1 MKLIA
6 ILAFLFS
13 FNSFANLHQAP
24 PSLDL
29 SRSAKGVFVDFQSS
43 KSLITYDISKKIST
57 VETTIIF
64 KQDSVGKPIFDLV
77 TEPKNVVLNSMRT
90 SISTNTVSMNG
101 VSTVRY
107 LDETLGVGTH
117 KMVITNSISKNITWS
132 DGSVKSAFWMSDLSD
147 RRYLEQYLP
156 TNLEFDQYKMDFEVK
171 LIGSRFNHTLYTNGD
186 IKELAKNHWA
196 VSYPETFTASSL
208 YFHLTKSGIF
218 DEKRATYTSV
228 DGRKIPFIVYT
239 SGTASRYLN
248 SALKVVKEL
257 EADYGPWPHAQVLIY
272 GAGSGGMEYCGAT
285 ITSSRALGHEL
296 THSYFA
302 RGVMPA
308 HGNSGWVDEAVASW
322 RDGGYKGY
330 NSWSLSRT
338 KMAGH
343 SVYQR
348 TTDRAAY
355 TKGMKFI
362 GYLHKKFEAKESFKV
377 FLKSFFETKKFKP
390 FKTPEFQ
397 KAIED
402 FYNESLATDFDKYV
416 YGKSGVDL
424 SEVKTSVQESI
435 YHPQLSAKE
444 LLELL

>member
-1 MKLIA
+1 MKLITL
-6 ILAFLFS
+6 LALLMS

-29 SRSAKGVFVDFQSS
+29 SRSVKGVFVDFLSA
-43 KSLITYDISKKIST
+43 KYLLTYDVTKQVAK
-57 VETTIIF
+57 VEAKIIF
-64 KQDSVGKPIFDLV
+64 KQKNAGKPIFDLV
-77 TEPKNVVLNSMRT
+77 ATPKNVTVNSMRT
-90 SISTNTVSMNG
+90 SINSQTIAMNG
-101 VSTVRY
+101 ISQVRY
-107 LDETLGVGTH
+107 LDKILGVGIH
-117 KMVITNSISKNITWS
+117 KMVISSEITKNISWS

-156 TNLEFDQYKMDFEVK
+156 TNLEYDQYKMDFEIK
-171 LIGSRFNHTLYTNGD
+171 IIGANSDHVVYTNGD
-186 IKELAKNHWA
+186 LRQLAKNEWS

-208 YFHLTKSGIF
+208 FFHLTKRGSF
-218 DEKRATYTSV
+218 NEKSAVYTSI
-228 DGRKIPFIVYT
+228 DGRKIPFLVYT
-239 SGTASRYLN
+239 SSDPAKYLK

-257 EADYGPWPHAQVLIY
+257 EKDYGPWPHAQVLIY

-330 NSWSLSRT
+330 STWSLSRT

-348 TTDRAAY
+348 TTDRNAY
-355 TKGMKFI
+355 TKGMKFL
-362 GYLHKKFEAKESFKV
+362 GYLHKRFEAQESFKS
-377 FLKSFFETKKFKP
+377 FLKSFFDARKFKP

-402 FYNESLATDFDKYV
+402 FYNVSLTTEFDKYV
-416 YGKSGVDL
+416 YGKSGVD
-424 SEVKTSVQESI
+424 SSSKDESIENI
-435 YHPQLSAKE
+435 YHPHLTKKQLLN
-444 LLELL
+444 LL

>member
-6 ILAFLFS
+6 LLALLIS

-24 PSLDL
+24 PTLDL
-29 SRSAKGVFVDFQSS
+29 SRFTKGVFVDFISA
-43 KSLITYDISKKIST
+43 KSLITYDVTKKLSA

-64 KQDSVGKPIFDLV
+64 KQEEVGKPIFDLV
-77 TEPKNVVLNSMRT
+77 VEPKNVVLNSMRT
-90 SISTNTVSMNG
+90 SISTQTVSMNG
-101 VSTVRY
+101 TSTVRF
-107 LDETLGVGTH
+107 LDEVLGVGTH
-117 KMVITNSISKNITWS
+117 KMVITNLITKNLAWS
-132 DGSVKSAFWMSDLSD
+132 TGSVKSAFWMSDLSD

-156 TNLEFDQYKMDFEVK
+156 TNLEYDQYKMDFEVK
-171 LIGSRFNHTLYTNGD
+171 IIDAHYDHNLYTNGD
-186 IKELAKNHWA
+186 IKELAKNHWS

-208 YFHLTKSGIF
+208 YFHLTKKGVF
-218 DEKRATYTSV
+218 DEKRAVYTSI

-239 SGTASRYLN
+239 SSRASRYLN
-248 SALKVVKEL
+248 SALEVVAEL
-257 EADYGPWPHAQVLIY
+257 EKDYGPWPHSQVLIY

-285 ITSSRALGHEL
+285 ITSSSALGHEL

-322 RDGGYKGY
+322 RDGGYRGY
-330 NSWSLSRT
+330 NTYNLSRT

-355 TKGMKFI
+355 SKGMKFL
-362 GYLHKKFEAKESFKV
+362 GYLHKRFLAKESFKV
-377 FLKSFFETKKFKP
+377 FLKSFFERRKFKP

-402 FYNESLATDFDKYV
+402 FYNVSLSAEFDKYV
-416 YGKSGVDL
+416 YGKSGIDMRSSKNMV
-424 SEVKTSVQESI
+424 EENK
-435 YHPQLSAKE
+435 YHPRLTEKE
-444 LLELL
+444 LLNLL